1 MPSNAS
7 PHSDEVSPHHDE
19 EIEAT
24 FKRLR
29 SEGYSRLDAVRV
41 ILDIL
46 DVSLSEAKRLL
57 HRSDTWAEALSDADG
72 DESGPSSSVPPAPG

>member
-1 MPSNAS
+1 MPGNESS
-7 PHSDEVSPHHDE
+7 HSEEVSPQRDE
-19 EIEAT
+19 DIETT
-24 FKRLR
+24 FQRLR

-57 HRSDTWAEALSDADG
+57 HTSDTWAEALSDTDF
-72 DESGPSSSVPPAPG
+72 DESDPTSSVPPAPG